1 MRAPGLD
8 RPAAPREPN
17 GGRRRPFPSPAAVA
31 AALVLLWAEPAVPAD
46 DGRTAAL
53 TPAPAWQ
60 AADPPAA
67 TSPPAAPSSESTPPV
82 AAASSSSDPQ
92 PAMAGEAVPGEPPE
106 PAAAERV
113 GPHPL
118 ADGTTDPAPAEDA
131 APPAPAAAPP
141 KPPAADAGPQIP
153 TAEQIA
159 SKLAQVKAAAEAD
172 PPTDGLTPEQRTA
185 MLADL
190 AAAAEARKLLDAVAA
205 NRLAAE
211 AAAEGIEEEAKA
223 LQAELDAL
231 ARIPSPDDF
240 KQSFKEATDA
250 AVVAEQAKAKNE
262 EVRLT
267 REKENLA
274 AVIPNERRDADQA
287 VLRAALKRKTEAAAA
302 AEALNADTPT
312 EVSFV
317 KIARARLER
326 AAAAEALAAAEADAR
341 RAAAAA
347 AVGLPKLKRT
357 LAERRIADAAAHVAA
372 AEAELDRRTVEKAR
386 ELAADSA
393 SVDEV
398 PPSLRPLALQV
409 EELREALEKQTSKKI
424 SAGLR
429 VDRTG
434 ERLTEL
440 KTRWERVAE
449 DVELLGL
456 SDAVSAILRRARPEL
471 PNVEKLGLAIEA
483 RYDEI
488 NEAILAAADRRN
500 AFNALPAEAD
510 HYATALT
517 LLKPE
522 EQRGMSRDA
531 FNAAAT
537 QATELLTLRRK
548 LLTALVVGDG
558 AEPLDQAVLD
568 ELKALQAIQQ
578 EYRDTVSAFAEY
590 IDERVLWVRSG
601 PALNKEQ
608 LEAEV
613 PLIAGWAGPDGLRAT
628 IRSVAGALA
637 KAFGSPLLLLGLV
650 GCAALGVV
658 RLRLRG
664 LLALWATPSRRKGSM
679 TFQPTAAAFVTTL
692 LAAAAAP
699 AALAW
704 LAAALTDAPAPNAD
718 PGADGTL
725 LPPALTAAAF
735 GTAAAYAAAVW
746 FPLALLRGAT
756 RRDGLA
762 DAHFLWPS
770 GAVRRIQRQVRW
782 FTPPLLATVAIAG
795 LLGSNDPQHA
805 GGGWERVAFAA
816 ACVMTALLFYRL
828 FRPAGV
834 VWESIRQ
841 AAPESPSYR
850 LRVPICAL
858 LVAGAAALGGLS
870 LFGYHYTAGELARR
884 GLETAALLIGLVLL
898 RCVAIRWVTVSRR
911 AMLYRGMQRR
921 REEAAAREQAA
932 DPSVPAAPAEAPPA
946 APAESP
952 GANAAELSGQTR
964 TLVTASA
971 LMLAAVGLYFV
982 WADVLPALNKL
993 EDVTIASWKVTREVP
1008 LDIPVAEGT
1017 DGLPGVA
1024 EVQTELKEMP
1034 ISLWDLLVAAAAA
1047 GLTVLAAKNL
1057 PGLLALSVFD
1067 RLPLDAGG
1075 RYAVSRLAGYVAVV
1089 VGVLFTA
1096 GRLGFEWE
1104 NVQWLIAALTVGLG
1118 FGLQE
1123 IVANFVCGVIILFE
1137 RPVRVGDVVTVDDIT
1152 GVVSRIRI
1160 RATTITNWDRKEF
1173 IVPNKEFVTGRLLNW
1188 TLSDATNRIVIEVG
1202 VAYGSDTQKA
1212 RDLLLEAAAEAP
1224 LVLRDPVPLA
1234 TFEGFGDST
1243 LNLILRCYLPNLDQR
1258 LPVISELHAAIDRK
1272 FRAAGIEI
1280 AFPQRDLHVRSVP
1293 PALAA
1298 LPAGASAGASGETAE
1313 PPARGPEVHRGG
1325 DRVAA

>member
-8 RPAAPREPN
+8 RPPAPRERKDAT
-17 GGRRRPFPSPAAVA
+17 RRRFPSPAALAAALA
-31 AALVLLWAEPAVPAD
+31 AALVLLGAAPAVPAD

-53 TPAPAWQ
+53 SPAPMWQ

-67 TSPPAAPSSESTPPV
+67 TPSATSSSAAASPSSE
-82 AAASSSSDPQ
+82 PQ
-92 PAMAGEAVPGEPPE
+92 PAMAGEAVPGEPPQ

-118 ADGTTDPAPAEDA
+118 ADGTTDPAPAEEA
-131 APPAPAAAPP
+131 APPAPAAAAPP

-159 SKLAQVKAAAEAD
+159 AKLAQVKAAAEAD

-205 NRLAAE
+205 TRLAAE

-231 ARIPSPDDF
+231 ARTPSPDEF
-240 KQSFKEATDA
+240 KQSFKELTDA
-250 AVVAEQAKAKNE
+250 AVVADQAKAENE
-262 EVRLT
+262 KVRLT

-274 AVIPNERRDADQA
+274 AVVPNERRDADQA
-287 VLRAALKRKTEAAAA
+287 ALRAALKRKTEAAAA

-357 LAERRIADAAAHVAA
+357 LAERRIAAADARVDA
-372 AEAELDRRTVEKAR
+372 AEAELDRRAVEKAR
-386 ELAADSA
+386 ELAAESA
-393 SVDEV
+393 GAGEV

-434 ERLTEL
+434 ERLAEL

-522 EQRGMSRDA
+522 EQRGLSRDA

-601 PALNKEQ
+601 PGLNKEQ
-608 LEAEV
+608 LEAEL
-613 PLIAGWAGPDGLRAT
+613 PLIAGWAGPDGVRAT
-628 IRSVAGALA
+628 LRSVAGALA

-650 GCAALGVV
+650 ACAGLGVV

-679 TFQPTAAAFVTTL
+679 TFQPTAAAFVATL

-704 LAAALTDAPAPNAD
+704 LAAALTDAPVPNVD
-718 PGADGTL
+718 PRTDGTL
-725 LPPALTAAAF
+725 LPPFLTAAAF
-735 GTAAAYAAAVW
+735 GTAAAYTAAVW

-770 GAVRRIQRQVRW
+770 GAVRRIQRQARW
-782 FTPPLLATVAIAG
+782 FTPPLLSAVAIAG

-828 FRPAGV
+828 LRPAGV
-834 VWESIRQ
+834 VWDGIRQ

-850 LRVPICAL
+850 LRVPICML
-858 LVAGAAALGGLS
+858 TVAGAAALGGLS

-932 DPSVPAAPAEAPPA
+932 DPSLPAAAPAEAPPA
-946 APAESP
+946 AAPDSP

-1008 LDIPVAEGT
+1008 LDVPAVEGT
-1017 DGLPGVA
+1017 DGLPGADAVK
-1024 EVQTELKEMP
+1024 TELKEMP

-1224 LVLRDPVPLA
+1224 LVMKDPVPLA

-1243 LNLILRCYLPNLDQR
+1243 LNLILRCYLPSLDQR

-1272 FRAAGIEI
+1272 FRAAEIEI

-1293 PALAA
+1293 AALAA
-1298 LPAGASAGASGETAE
+1298 LPASREAS
-1313 PPARGPEVHRGG
+1313 PDRGPEVHRGG